1 MIQME
6 LRHIR
11 YLIAVAEEGGF
22 SNAAERRLHTA
33 QPSLSRQIRDLELEV
48 GVKLLE
54 RKARGAALTAAG
66 RVFLNYARLA
76 LLQIEAAGEAARRAE
91 QPEKPAFVAGF
102 LAGQEVIWLSETL
115 RMLREEAPDAEITF
129 SSKSSPELADAL
141 MQGKIDVALLRHE
154 TQTAGLGFKFLFK
167 EPLVAIL
174 PHDHRLAARK
184 AVRPQELSRE
194 TFVSPARLA
203 PVLKSV
209 IDDYAAKIG
218 ITWKRKYDAE
228 TISGGMS
235 LVASTGGVTLL
246 PLYVKNILIPS
257 VVARPLQGKPPTIDL
272 MMGYNK
278 SNTSPL
284 LMRFL
289 SRADELVSR
298 VSKSQRFTL

>member
-1 MIQME
+1 ME
-6 LRHIR
+6 LRHLR
-11 YLIAVAEEGGF
+11 YFIAVAEEGSF

-54 RKARGAALTAAG
+54 RKVRGTALTAAG
-66 RVFLNYARLA
+66 RVFLAHARLA
-76 LLQIEAAGEAARRAE
+76 LMQIEAAGEAARRSE

-115 RMLREEAPDAEITF
+115 RILREEASDVEITL

-154 TQTAGLGFKFLFK
+154 TQTAGLAFKFLLK

-174 PHDHRLAARK
+174 PSGHRLAARK
-184 AVRPQELSRE
+184 AVRPQELARE

-203 PVLKSV
+203 PVLKTV
-209 IDDYAAKIG
+209 INDYAAKIG
-218 ITWKRKYDAE
+218 ITLKQKYDAE

-235 LVASTGGVTLL
+235 LVASTGSVTLL

-257 VVARPLQGKPPTIDL
+257 VVARPLQGEPPTIDL

-284 LMRFL
+284 LKRFL
-289 SRADELVSR
+289 SRAEELVSR
-298 VSKSQRFTL
+298 VSQRQGFPAT